1 MYNYNCLITSKTE
14 YMGKIGVS
22 LYAWAILFIRGFD
35 FEGKKERERERQR
48 EREREELE
56 TNSKKTQIECLNI
69 EKEKYTDDIFLFLN
83 NSRSMFIFNTI

>member
-35 FEGKKERERERQR
+35 FEGKKERERETER
-48 EREREELE
+48 EREREADRKLNGEREVVRDREKKVNRKYKSVELI
-56 TNSKKTQIECLNI
+56 NCMN
-69 EKEKYTDDIFLFLN
+69 
-83 NSRSMFIFNTI
+83 